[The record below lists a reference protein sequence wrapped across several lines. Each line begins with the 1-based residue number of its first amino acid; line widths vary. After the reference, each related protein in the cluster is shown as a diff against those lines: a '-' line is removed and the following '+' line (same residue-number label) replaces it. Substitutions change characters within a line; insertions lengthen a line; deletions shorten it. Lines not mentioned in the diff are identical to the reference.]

1 MEMSPWLMLAAAAGA
16 LLFIEYASRMG
27 WIKSVSPDEDDNP
40 APAPAP
46 PGPDDVPVPIQRTLD
61 DLADDYTL
69 AVAYH
74 EECKT
79 EFDAACERLSTT
91 RDAYR
96 EALAGELSELDQPAA
111 EVADVPQP

>member
-1 MEMSPWLMLAAAAGA
+1 MTTGLWIVVVAGGLWVVDLA
-16 LLFIEYASRMG
+16 IRRG
-27 WIKSVSPDEDDNP
+27 WSSVADDEVSPG
-40 APAPAP
+40 PAPAP